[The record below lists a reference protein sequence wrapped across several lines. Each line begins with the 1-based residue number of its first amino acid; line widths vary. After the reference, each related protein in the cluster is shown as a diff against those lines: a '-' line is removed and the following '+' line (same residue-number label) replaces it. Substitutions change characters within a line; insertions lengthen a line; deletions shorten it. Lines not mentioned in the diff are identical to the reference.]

1 MNNLNHKI
9 TQSSCLE
16 NSNILVVGLGITG
29 ASIIDYLLSKNLKFR
44 VIDSRVIPPNI
55 ERYKNKDFDII
66 LGGLYEEHFV
76 WADII
81 LLSPG
86 VSDNELV
93 IKNARNNGKIILGDI
108 ALFLNEVKAPVVAIT
123 GSNGKSTV
131 TSMMDS
137 IGQHAEINISIGGNI
152 GIPALD
158 IMQYKSDL
166 YVLEL
171 SSFQLDSLD
180 VMDFKISVILNLSED
195 HMDRYNS
202 FDSYCR
208 AKLKLLN
215 GQGHFILNYD
225 DPVIRQ
231 YSEMYQTKENI
242 FWFTLKEPSDNQI
255 GIIEKNGIKLICVRE
270 AGKLI
275 TLLNCAELNVV
286 GDHNIANAMVA
297 LMISRLSGIEN
308 ASSKAGLSQFKGLA
322 HRSQLIQNKSGIR
335 WINDSKATNVG
346 ATSAAISGF
355 ENNALI
361 LIMGGQSKGQDFSV
375 LNSIIKSNVKLIIL
389 FGEDAQIIN
398 TALNDNIT
406 RSIVVDLNAAI
417 NMAKKTAA
425 TGDTVLFSPACASF
439 DMFKNFEHRGTRF
452 ISLVKEIN

>member
-9 TQSSCLE
+9 TQSSYLE

-29 ASIIDYLLSKNLKFR
+29 ASIIDYLLLKNLKFR
-44 VIDSRVIPPNI
+44 VIDSRVTPPNI
-55 ERYKNKDFDII
+55 ERYENKGFDII
-66 LGGLYEEHFV
+66 LGGLHEEHFV
-76 WADII
+76 WADTI

-86 VSDNELV
+86 VSENELV

-137 IGQHAEINISIGGNI
+137 IGQYTDINISIGGNI

-158 IMQYKSDL
+158 ILQYKSDL

-180 VMDFKISVILNLSED
+180 VMSFKTSVILNLSED
-195 HMDRYNS
+195 HMDRYSS

-215 GQGHFILNYD
+215 GHGNFILNYD

-231 YSEMYQTKENI
+231 YSELYQTKENV
-242 FWFTLKEPSDNQI
+242 FWFTLQEPSDNQI
-255 GIIEKNGIKLICVRE
+255 GIIEKDGSKWICVCE

-275 TLLNCAELNVV
+275 TLLNCAELNSV

-297 LMISRLSGIEN
+297 LMISRLSGIN
-308 ASSKAGLSQFKGLA
+308 NTTINLGLTQFKGLA

-355 ENNALI
+355 GNNSLI

-389 FGEDAQIIN
+389 FGEDTPIIDA
-398 TALNDNIT
+398 ALNDNIT
-406 RSIVVDLNAAI
+406 RSVAVDLGAAV
-417 NMAKKTAA
+417 NMAKKNAVS
-425 TGDTVLFSPACASF
+425 GDIVLFSPACASF
-439 DMFKNFEHRGTRF
+439 DMFNNFEHRGTQF
-452 ISLVKEIN
+452 ISLVKAIN